1 MHQDELHALAGQAA
15 TYAYPLYEMCRMRAA
30 TSPQRVEGA
39 GQAPAPQ
46 RWCNVFTHARQLLAP
61 GKSRVVTPNN
71 DTLYT
76 NAWLDLRSGP
86 LVIDVPDTAGRYY
99 VLGLLDFYTN
109 PFAHLGLRR
118 TGTAARSFLV
128 TPPGWQGALPAGFD
142 APGAHV
148 QAPTPWVWVIGRIL
162 VDGASDLDAVHALQ
176 DGFVVRTLA
185 QWQAGAAPQPA
196 LFEPDCDPRAPLDA
210 AHFAKQVN
218 AALRENPPP
227 ASEHELLSGF
237 APAGIGA
244 DAAPLDD
251 AQRQALQAALD
262 AMLARLRE
270 ESPRASSAGWTQPP
284 LVEGSFGNDYTG
296 RARVAL
302 KYIGMLESAEALYPL
317 AWRDAQGAALSGAHR
332 YQLRFAP
339 GQLPPV
345 DAFWSITMYDAR
357 DYMLVDNPIDRYA
370 IGDRTPGLRADADGG
385 LTLHIGHAPP
395 PDAAARAN
403 WLPAPAGAFYLCLRA
418 YVPRPE
424 MIDGRYALPP
434 LVRIDDNHETHA

>member
-1 MHQDELHALAGQAA
+1 MQANELQTLAGEAA
-15 TYAYPLYEMCRMRAA
+15 TYAFPLYEMRRMRAA
-30 TSPQRVEGA
+30 TSPQRTEGA

-46 RWCNVFTHARQLLAP
+46 RWCNVFTHARQLLGP

-76 NAWLDLRSGP
+76 NAWLDLRGGP

-128 TPPGWQGALPAGFD
+128 TPPGWQGERPAGFD

-162 VDGASDLDAVHALQ
+162 VDGPADLPAVHALQ

-185 QWQAGAAPQPA
+185 DWQTGTDPRPA
-196 LFEPDCDPRAPLDA
+196 LFEPDCDPRAALDA
-210 AHFAKQVN
+210 GRFAQQVN

-227 ASEHELLSGF
+227 AAEHPLLARF
-237 APAGIGA
+237 AAVGIGPDA
-244 DAAPLDD
+244 DPLDEM
-251 AQRQALQAALD
+251 QRKALQDALD
-262 AMLARLRE
+262 TLLPRLRG
-270 ESPRASSAGWTQPP
+270 ESRRPDAAGWTQPP
-284 LVEGSFGNDYTG
+284 LVEGSFGEDYTG

-302 KYIGMLESAEALYPL
+302 KYIGMLEGAEALYPL
-317 AWRDAQGAALSGAHR
+317 AWRDAQGHALSGAQGYR
-332 YQLRFAP
+332 LRFAP

-357 DYMLVDNPIDRYA
+357 DYMLVANPIERYA
-370 IGDRTPGLRADADGG
+370 IGDRTPGLRRDEDGG
-385 LTLHIGHAPP
+385 LTLHIGHARPR
-395 PDAAARAN
+395 DAAAEAN
-403 WLPAPAGAFYLCLRA
+403 WLPAPEGDFYLCLRA
-418 YVPRPE
+418 YVPRAE

-434 LVRIDDNHETHA
+434 LVRIEDNETRA